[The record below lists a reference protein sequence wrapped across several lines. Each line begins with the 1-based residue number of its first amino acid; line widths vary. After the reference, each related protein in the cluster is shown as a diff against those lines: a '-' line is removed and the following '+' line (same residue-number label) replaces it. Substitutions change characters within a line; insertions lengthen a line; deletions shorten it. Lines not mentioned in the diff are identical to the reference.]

1 MEQNKILFKE
11 RLKELR
17 KEKKLTQEQLAEK
30 GLSQKE
36 FAEKL
41 GIAVSTYANWEQG
54 RTEPSICDI
63 YNLLSTF
70 EVEANELFSK

>member
-11 RLKELR
+11 KLKELR
-17 KEKKLTQEQLAEK
+17 KEK

-63 YNLLSTF
+63 YNLLSVL
-70 EVEANELFSK
+70 EIEANELFSK

>member
-1 MEQNKILFKE
+1 MEQNKIIFKE
-11 RLKELR
+11 KLKELR
-17 KEKKLTQEQLAEK
+17 KEK

-70 EVEANELFSK
+70 EIEANELFSK

>member
-17 KEKKLTQEQLAEK
+17 KEK